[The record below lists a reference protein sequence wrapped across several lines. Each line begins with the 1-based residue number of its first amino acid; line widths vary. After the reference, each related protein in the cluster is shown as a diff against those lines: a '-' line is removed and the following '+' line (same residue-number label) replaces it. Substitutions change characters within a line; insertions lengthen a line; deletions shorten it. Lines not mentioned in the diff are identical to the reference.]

1 MSDETITTPE
11 IEVPTIPAAPATE
24 AAETEDE
31 SGDTGEQNH
40 EEASATSEGEPRTEQ
55 PPRKGGFQR
64 KLDKEVAKRTTAER
78 EAEFWRKEALR
89 NRTAEEGKTEPKVEA
104 ADDKSNPEPKL
115 ADFDDWDAFNAAN
128 RAWMRKEAQRIADS
142 TLSAAE
148 KRRTE
153 QEQKGK
159 QDEETRKLNESFKT
173 RDEKASKKHK
183 DWVET
188 VGDFAQNGE
197 ATVMDEMNA
206 IYQSNPATGAGLGVI
221 QQALIHSDPEGDL
234 EYYLAKNLDEVARI
248 GKLPTLQAS
257 LELGKL
263 LGTKLAPQES
273 SASTATAAGGTTKAL
288 PPPRTLSKTAPTATA
303 AGADLKDDEYFAR
316 REKQIAEAQR
326 KGRKR

>member
-11 IEVPTIPAAPATE
+11 IEVPQVPAAPRKAV
-24 AAETEDE
+24 ETEHE
-31 SGDTGEQNH
+31 SGERASKTTQ
-40 EEASATSEGEPRTEQ
+40 EESATSEGEQPGTEQ

-89 NRTAEEGKTEPKVEA
+89 NRTAEEGKAEPKVAA
-104 ADDKSNPEPKL
+104 ADDTSNPEPKL

-128 RAWMRKEAQRIADS
+128 RAWMRKEAQRIAES

-173 RDEKASKKHK
+173 RDEKAAKKHK

-206 IYQSNPATGAGLGVI
+206 IFQSNPATGAGLGVI